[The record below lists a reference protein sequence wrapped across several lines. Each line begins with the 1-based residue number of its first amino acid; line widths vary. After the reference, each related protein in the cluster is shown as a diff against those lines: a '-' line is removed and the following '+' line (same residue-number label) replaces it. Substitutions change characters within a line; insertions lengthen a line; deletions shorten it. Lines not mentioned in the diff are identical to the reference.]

1 MLAMT
6 LPGRLGHGVMY
17 MPSHVG
23 DDVARVTWP
32 WRDVYA
38 ESCSYR
44 LDHCS
49 YGLGPKEIQKF
60 FVTMLC
66 LRPMFAPSWCSFP
79 LKT

>member
-1 MLAMT
+1 
-6 LPGRLGHGVMY
+6 MY

-23 DDVARVTWP
+23 DDIARATWP

-49 YGLGPKEIQKF
+49 YGLGPRDTEVFCHNALFTTHICSVMVF
-60 FVTMLC
+60 ISLEDMIF
-66 LRPMFAPSWCSFP
+66 SWMVLP
-79 LKT
+79 QL